1 MRSKVELFNQAL
13 GRLGIKP
20 LTGPDDERQEAV
32 FCNQFFDSA
41 LEEVLDSGSFGC
53 SLKRASLARLSE
65 APAFG
70 FRYAYALPS
79 DFLHI
84 VSMEKEDAPFAL
96 ESGRLL
102 SNLER
107 VNLVYVRRL
116 SDVSELPPHVANC
129 VMLNLTAKVASAISN
144 NPGLSQN
151 FLQELYSTA
160 LPNARTA
167 DAMQRYNFRGN
178 SFWNEFP

>member
-13 GRLGIKP
+13 GRLGIRP

-41 LEEVLDSGSFGC
+41 LEEVLDMGSFGC

-84 VSMEKEDAPFAL
+84 VSMEKED
-96 ESGRLL
+96 
-102 SNLER
+102 
-107 VNLVYVRRL
+107 V
-116 SDVSELPPHVANC
+116 C
-129 VMLNLTAKVASAISN
+129 SAI
-144 NPGLSQN
+144 LS
-151 FLQELYSTA
+151 
-160 LPNARTA
+160 
-167 DAMQRYNFRGN
+167 G
-178 SFWNEFP
+178 